1 VITTY
6 QPRPIRF
13 LEVFQHKDWA
23 IKIYSI
29 SSKKEQVNPQDV
41 TLAKHNLEV
50 WLQQSTVYNLEI
62 YNIATLI
69 LHEFNQGCFAI
80 VNWWTDE
87 NMLQN
92 FVYLKANN
100 ADEFVLYS
108 DRGIS
113 TCVWEM
119 AIWWHE
125 RNAWVKHVLMKNEK
139 PDFEAYLM
147 EHLNGEF

>member
-1 VITTY
+1 MKAY
-6 QPRPIRF
+6 KPRPIRF
-13 LEVFQHKDWA
+13 LELFQHNDWA

-29 SSKKEQVNPQDV
+29 SSKKEQVNADDV
-41 TLAKHNLEV
+41 ALAKNNLEM
-50 WLQQSTVYNLEI
+50 WLQHSTFYNLET
-62 YNIATLI
+62 YKIATLI
-69 LHEFNQGCFAI
+69 LHEFNGGCFAI

-125 RNAWVKHVLMKNEK
+125 RNAWVKHILMKNEK
-139 PDFEAYLM
+139 PDFEAYLR
-147 EHLNGEF
+147 EQLNGDF

>member
-1 VITTY
+1 MNMY
-6 QPRPIRF
+6 KPRPIRF
-13 LEVFQHKDWA
+13 LEVFQHEDWA

-29 SSKKEQVNPQDV
+29 SSKKEQVNVQDLA
-41 TLAKHNLEV
+41 LAKNNLEA
-50 WLQQSTVYNLEI
+50 WLQESKAYNLET

-69 LHEFNQGCFAI
+69 LHEFDGGCFAI

-100 ADEFVLYS
+100 TAEFAPFS
-108 DRGIS
+108 DKGIS

-139 PDFEAYLM
+139 PDFKAYLM

>member
-1 VITTY
+1 MKVY
-6 QPRPIRF
+6 RPRPIRF
-13 LEVFQHKDWA
+13 LEVFKQKDWV

-29 SSKKEQVNPQDV
+29 SSKKERVNAQDT
-41 TLAKHNLEV
+41 TLAKHNLAV
-50 WLQQSTVYNLEI
+50 WLQQSKAYNLET
-62 YNIATLI
+62 YKIATLI
-69 LHEFNQGCFAI
+69 LHEFNEGCFAI

-100 ADEFVLYS
+100 ATEFVLFS
-108 DRGIS
+108 DKGIS

-119 AIWWHE
+119 VIWWHE
-125 RNAWVKHVLMKNEK
+125 RNAWIKHILMKNEK

>member
-1 VITTY
+1 MTY
-6 QPRPIRF
+6 SPRPIRF
-13 LEVFQHKDWA
+13 MEVFQHNGWA

-29 SSKKEQVNPQDV
+29 SSIKELVNAEDVAVAKK
-41 TLAKHNLEV
+41 NLNV
-50 WLQQSTVYNLEI
+50 WLRQSKAYNLAT
-62 YNIATLI
+62 YKIATLI
-69 LHEFNQGCFAI
+69 LHEFNEGCFAI

-92 FVYLKANN
+92 FVFLKANN
-100 ADEFVLYS
+100 AADFVLFS
-108 DRGIS
+108 DKGIS

-125 RNAWVKHVLMKNEK
+125 RNAWVKHILMKHEK
-139 PDFEAYLM
+139 PDFSAYLM